1 MCSYA
6 EMYAL
11 IYQGDI
17 KGYRIYAVIND
28 KEFYYDFQTENIS
41 LDNWTVGSLKLKRH
55 GGYLLTDD
63 ELAGKYKPIQI
74 TAPTNEFK
82 ELINQVKYYYELRKA
97 SR

>member
-11 IYQGDI
+11 IFQGDI

-28 KEFYYDFQTENIS
+28 KEFYYDFQTENVS

-55 GGYLLTDD
+55 GGYLVTED
-63 ELAGKYKPIQI
+63 ELSGKYKPIQI
-74 TAPTNEFK
+74 IKVTDELRD
-82 ELINQVKYYYELRKA
+82 LINQVKYYYELRKA